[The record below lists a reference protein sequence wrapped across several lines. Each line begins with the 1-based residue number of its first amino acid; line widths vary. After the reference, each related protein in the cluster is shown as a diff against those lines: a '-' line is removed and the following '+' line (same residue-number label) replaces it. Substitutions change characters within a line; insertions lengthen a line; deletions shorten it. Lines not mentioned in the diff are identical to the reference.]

1 MVKDLEKRQEKLKN
15 EFDIFKAARERAA
28 SSFFAVMRPRL
39 RKQNPIKYVDRGA
52 LDKDLMILK
61 KALGNKIP
69 LDERMDWE
77 LPYII
82 ERCKRSNV
90 DIFSPVLNLD

>member
-1 MVKDLEKRQEKLKN
+1 MENIQMAMNFVSPGDYMVSHDLKDVYFSVPL
-15 EFDIFKAARERAA
+15 FDH
-28 SSFFAVMRPRL
+28 
-39 RKQNPIKYVDRGA
+39 IKYVDQSA

-82 ERCKRSNV
+82 ERYKRSNV

>member
-1 MVKDLEKRQEKLKN
+1 
-15 EFDIFKAARERAA
+15 
-28 SSFFAVMRPRL
+28 MRPRL
-39 RKQNPIKYVDRGA
+39 RKQNHIKYVVRST

-69 LDERMDWE
+69 LDERIDWE

-82 ERCKRSNV
+82 ERYKRSNV
-90 DIFSPVLNLD
+90 DIFSPVLNLDY

>member
-1 MVKDLEKRQEKLKN
+1 M
-15 EFDIFKAARERAA
+15 
-28 SSFFAVMRPRL
+28 MRPGL
-39 RKQNPIKYVDRGA
+39 RKQNHIKYVDRSA

-82 ERCKRSNV
+82 ERYKRSNV

>member
-1 MVKDLEKRQEKLKN
+1 MKVVRQEKSNN

-28 SSFFAVMRPRL
+28 SSFFAMMRPRL
-39 RKQNPIKYVDRGA
+39 REQNHIKYVDRSA

-61 KALGNKIP
+61 KALGNKIA
-69 LDERMDWE
+69 LDERIDLK

-82 ERCKRSNV
+82 ERYKRSNV
-90 DIFSPVLNLD
+90 DISPLH

>member
-1 MVKDLEKRQEKLKN
+1 
-15 EFDIFKAARERAA
+15 
-28 SSFFAVMRPRL
+28 MRPRL
-39 RKQNPIKYVDRGA
+39 RKQNHIKYVDRSA

-82 ERCKRSNV
+82 IERYKRSNV

>member
-1 MVKDLEKRQEKLKN
+1 
-15 EFDIFKAARERAA
+15 
-28 SSFFAVMRPRL
+28 MRPRL
-39 RKQNPIKYVDRGA
+39 RVQNPIRYVDRSA

-69 LDERMDWE
+69 LQERMDWE

-82 ERCKRSNV
+82 ERYKRSNV
-90 DIFSPVLNLD
+90 DIYSPI